1 MASKQAYVCGFLM
14 DWSMNQWIGLDK
26 GDVLS
31 QGGTPLKVGGVGGKL
46 KKIWQRGDT
55 IKTVEAGERIE
66 YDPSLQS
73 TPPTIR
79 KETPAEAMARE
90 FREETGLITQAR
102 VWHCIM
108 IKEYQDAKIYI
119 MVSFVSPSTLRDV
132 VRSTAN
138 IGCPEGKTAVYDLI
152 DIFFDIDQFT
162 FDVPVILQMVKKE
175 MLKGFFHKLD
185 PEGVNSANQ
194 A

>member
-1 MASKQAYVCGFLM
+1 MNSKQAYVCGFLM

-31 QGGTPLKVGGVGGKL
+31 QGGTPLKVGGVGGKIN
-46 KKIWQRGDT
+46 K
-55 IKTVEAGERIE
+55 AGYMEPGKMLYR
-66 YDPSLQS
+66 D
-73 TPPTIR
+73 
-79 KETPAEAMARE
+79 ETPAEAMARE